1 MYANKETG
9 GGRRVVVV
17 SGGKRLK
24 RYDRGRE
31 RERREA
37 HITYREEGGGMKDK
51 QRRLEKRET
60 KTRKGRGRS
69 GGGQKWIETQPTE

>member
-51 QRRLEKRET
+51 QRRLEKRD
-60 KTRKGRGRS
+60 KQKHGRAEGGAEVGRS
-69 GGGQKWIETQPTE
+69 G